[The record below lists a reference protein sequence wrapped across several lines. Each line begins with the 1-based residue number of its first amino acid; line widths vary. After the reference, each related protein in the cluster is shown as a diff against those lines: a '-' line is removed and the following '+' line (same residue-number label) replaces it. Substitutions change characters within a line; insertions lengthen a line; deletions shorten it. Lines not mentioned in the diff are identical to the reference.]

1 MRYIIPWL
9 IIIISI
15 IVIKYNDKIK
25 NKYLIYFLLLG
36 SSIGGILGVI
46 LKYIIKTKVD
56 IGLYILIGC
65 FVGELLGMI
74 IKKKC

>member
-15 IVIKYNDKIK
+15 IVIIYNDKIK

-65 FVGELLGMI
+65 FIGELLGMI

>member
-65 FVGELLGMI
+65 FIGELLGMI